1 MEENKITK
9 YTFEQDV
16 MEKGNNNNDNKNEMV
31 DEKTLPKPLQMALAH
46 QPPRNKFFKAIE
58 RVMGAYTTMMFLSL
72 LLESAGVGITISIFS
87 SLLSI
92 VSMVVDPDIV
102 KDPALKKV
110 LYANIDKLN
119 SVAIKHRKQSTRMFC
134 LSSLPL
140 NLFIFFAP
148 GIVALTNPKSSMLNV
163 FGTNTSIMIY
173 GMFATVIL
181 QLISKRIARGWL

>member
-1 MEENKITK
+1 MS
-9 YTFEQDV
+9 
-16 MEKGNNNNDNKNEMV
+16 
-31 DEKTLPKPLQMALAH
+31 
-46 QPPRNKFFKAIE
+46 
-58 RVMGAYTTMMFLSL
+58 AYTTMMFLSL
-72 LLESAGVGITISIFS
+72 LLESAGVGITIGIFL